1 MPIGERR
8 SLIYAQTCKY
18 IHADVKNKG
27 HIDPKV
33 LISSVEP
40 LNNIVGVFAWLRGA
54 NQETKVHIAGG

>member
-1 MPIGERR
+1 M
-8 SLIYAQTCKY
+8 
-18 IHADVKNKG
+18 NKG

-40 LNNIVGVFAWLRGA
+40 LNNIVGVFARLRGA